1 MGAAPGVVAI
11 AEGRPNRAVTLNLLD
26 DLPDIP
32 RRISVSLRTQPPSPG
47 RRARPAA
54 EHWLATG
61 TNLPRAFFMRGGHE
75 ELLLTP
81 AGTPARQLRMVGSG
95 MAPTRSQSHEV
106 GTNRLPVRTNRAR
119 YQSRTK
125 WVPIAHE
132 VGTNQRPKW
141 VPIAHEVGTN
151 RARTQVFR
159 TQKDENP
166 QFPAKSGKVG
176 GSAWIFLPRAF
187 FMGGEPLAVR
197 TPPIW
202 VCALT
207 ALKCRYTTKYRRQIG
222 SVSATLSTAVAG
234 VISRYPLE
242 TRAFHPSDRERSH
255 PERHRCEH

>member
-81 AGTPARQLRMVGSG
+81 AGRTRTNSARN
-95 MAPTRSQSHEV
+95 
-106 GTNRLPVRTNRAR
+106 GTN
-119 YQSRTK
+119 S
-125 WVPIAHE
+125 VPIAHE
-132 VGTNQRPKW
+132 VGTNRARSGYQSRTKW

-207 ALKCRYTTKYRRQIG
+207 ALKCRRRG
-222 SVSATLSTAVAG
+222 LGAARLGVSATLSTAVEASG
-234 VISRYPLE
+234 RGPGLFIHLSRGSPK
-242 TRAFHPSDRERSH
+242 
-255 PERHRCEH
+255 RHRCEH

>member
-81 AGTPARQLRMVGSG
+81 AGRTRTNSARNGTNSVPI
-95 MAPTRSQSHEV
+95 AHEV
-106 GTNRLPVRTNRAR
+106 GTNRAR
-119 YQSRTK
+119 SGYQSRTK

-132 VGTNQRPKW
+132 VGTNRARSGYQSRTKW
-141 VPIAHEVGTN
+141 VPIAHELRFFVHKKTKTPNFRRKVEKWVG
-151 RARTQVFR
+151 RRGFSSPGPFLWEGSRWRFGRRRSGFAR
-159 TQKDENP
+159 
-166 QFPAKSGKVG
+166 
-176 GSAWIFLPRAF
+176 
-187 FMGGEPLAVR
+187 
-197 TPPIW
+197 
-202 VCALT
+202 
-207 ALKCRYTTKYRRQIG
+207 
-222 SVSATLSTAVAG
+222 
-234 VISRYPLE
+234 
-242 TRAFHPSDRERSH
+242 
-255 PERHRCEH
+255 